1 MTNKLKKYVMKAA
14 KRNEISSISDDDSM
28 LQTKLL
34 SNPTFF
40 WKVEKNT
47 MFFDCFKTTNVVSM
61 IVKIFMDKKSSFDV
75 FELKRSTWTK

>member
-1 MTNKLKKYVMKAA
+1 MKAA

-34 SNPTFF
+34 SNPRFF
-40 WKVEKNT
+40 GRLKKNT

-61 IVKIFMDKKSSFDV
+61 IVKIFMDKKSSFDA
-75 FELKRSTWTK
+75 FQLKRSTWSND